1 MKSKFQVA
9 ALLTDFGLDD
19 QYVGTMK
26 GIIVSLAPHVTIVDI
41 SHGVSPQN
49 INEGAFLLWAAFR
62 YFPRGTIFV
71 AIVDP
76 GVGTSRKIICA
87 EGEGYIFLAPDNG
100 LLKFVLGEVHA
111 SKIISVENKRL
122 FLPQVSQ
129 TFHGRDIF
137 APVCAHLANG
147 VSLAKLGKEV
157 DPETRPEYFL
167 IFNCSKDNKLKGS
180 IVYTDHFGNI
190 VTNICL
196 KNLSLK
202 ATSLEMKLSS
212 DKTIRGFS
220 RTYERAPGKDP
231 FMIIG
236 STGLLEVSL
245 QNGNAAKRLRARIG
259 DSVTLVRRRE

>member
-1 MKSKFQVA
+1 MKSKFQVV
-9 ALLTDFGLDD
+9 ALLTDFGLVD

-26 GIIVSLAPHVTIVDI
+26 GIIVSLAPHVNIVDI
-41 SHGVSPQN
+41 SHSVSPQN
-49 INEGAFLLWAAFR
+49 IHEGAFLLWAAFR

-87 EGEGYIFLAPDNG
+87 EGEGYIFLTPDNG

-111 SKIISVENKRL
+111 SKIVSVENKRL

-147 VSLAKLGKEV
+147 VPLDKLGKEV
-157 DPETRPEYFL
+157 VPETRPEYFL
-167 IFNCSKDNKLKGS
+167 IFNCSKDTRLKGS

-190 VTNICL
+190 VTNIFL
-196 KNLSLK
+196 RNLSIQ
-202 ATSLEMKLSS
+202 E
-212 DKTIRGFS
+212 
-220 RTYERAPGKDP
+220 
-231 FMIIG
+231 
-236 STGLLEVSL
+236 
-245 QNGNAAKRLRARIG
+245 
-259 DSVTLVRRRE
+259 